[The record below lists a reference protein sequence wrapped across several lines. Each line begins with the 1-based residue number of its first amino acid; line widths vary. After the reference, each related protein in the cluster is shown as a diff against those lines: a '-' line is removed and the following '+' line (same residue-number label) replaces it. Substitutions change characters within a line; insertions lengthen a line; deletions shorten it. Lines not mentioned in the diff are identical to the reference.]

1 MSHLNS
7 AQSSCIMRSRYVI
20 SFFLFLAVMAAIGI
34 RLVDIAAN
42 PTPLPHG
49 TRQLA
54 GAHSRGVILDR
65 HGMPLVHATGVEH
78 LINEQLTLEFFA
90 RHSSEQPAV
99 HLIGHLDESGRGVA
113 GLESV
118 FDSLFDY
125 AAGQLRALVMIDALG
140 TPLPGAAPIIQN
152 ENYLSPAGLQ
162 LTIDL
167 HIQRVAEE
175 ALQHYQLEQGAVV
188 VLCNATGEILALAS
202 TPTFDPTD
210 IVASLACPQ
219 QPFFNRALG
228 AYAVG
233 STFKT
238 FIAAAALQQG
248 VSAHHSFYC
257 EGYINVDGSVFRCMH
272 WHAHGEMDMQHALAL
287 SCNVYFI
294 DLARRLELQPMLDLL
309 KLFGFGDETP
319 LADGLHGAAGN
330 LPTMHQLQSSGEL
343 ANFSFG
349 QGLLLATPLQMAAA
363 TAAIANNGVYRS
375 PMLIQAI
382 VDEHGQATPFEQP
395 QHSRQVISAQLAAQL
410 RNMMILTVD
419 EGTGQSA
426 RPANAT
432 AGGKTGTAQS
442 GRFRNNSEILMT
454 SFTGFVPAHNPRY
467 TITVLREDGVS
478 GAHDG
483 GRVFAHIAN
492 ELMR

>member
-1 MSHLNS
+1 MIFIR
-7 AQSSCIMRSRYVI
+7 ARTII
-20 SFFLFLAVMAAIGI
+20 SFFLFLAALGGI
-34 RLVDIAAN
+34 SFRLVDIAAN

-49 TRQLA
+49 TRQLVS
-54 GAHSRGVILDR
+54 AHSRGVILDR
-65 HGMPLVHATGVEH
+65 HGRPLVHATGVQYV
-78 LINEQLTLEFFA
+78 ISDQLALEFFT
-90 RHSSEQPAV
+90 RHASDQPAV
-99 HLIGHLDESGRGVA
+99 HLIGHLNEQGRGST
-113 GLESV
+113 GLERA
-118 FDSLFDY
+118 FDSLLDM
-125 AAGQLRALVMIDALG
+125 AAGRLSAHVMVDALG
-140 TPLPGAAPIIQN
+140 TPLPGAEPIIRD

-167 HIQRVAEE
+167 DIQRVAEE
-175 ALQHYQLEQGAVV
+175 ALRHYQLEQGAVV
-188 VLCNATGEILALAS
+188 VLCNVTGEVLALAS
-202 TPTFDPTD
+202 TPAFDPTD
-210 IVASLACPQ
+210 IAASLACPL

-238 FIAAAALQQG
+238 FIAAAALEQG
-248 VSAHHSFYC
+248 ISRYHTHDC
-257 EGYINVDGSVFRCMH
+257 EGTIEVGGTIFRCMH
-272 WHAHGEMDMQHALAL
+272 EHAHGEMDMPRALAL

-294 DLARRLELQPMLDLL
+294 DLVQRLQLQPMLDLI

-330 LPTMHQLQSSGEL
+330 LPTVQQLGSAGEL
-343 ANFSFG
+343 ANFAFG

-363 TAAIANNGVYRS
+363 TAAIANDGVYLS
-375 PMLIQAI
+375 PVLVRAI
-382 VDEHGQATPFEQP
+382 LDEYGHAMPFEQP
-395 QHSRQVISAQLAAQL
+395 QHSRQVILPQLATQL
-410 RNMMILTVD
+410 RNMMVLTVN

-454 SFTGFVPAHNPRY
+454 SFTGFVPAHAPRY

-478 GAHDG
+478 GAQDG
-483 GRVFAHIAN
+483 GRVFRRIAN
-492 ELMR
+492 SLM